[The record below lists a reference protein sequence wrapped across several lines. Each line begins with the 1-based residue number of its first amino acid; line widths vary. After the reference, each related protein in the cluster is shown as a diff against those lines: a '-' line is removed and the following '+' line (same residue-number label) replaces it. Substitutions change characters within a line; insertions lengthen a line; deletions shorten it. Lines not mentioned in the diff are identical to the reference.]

1 MTAPFIS
8 DALGPKARRR
18 VLIAT
23 VVSGLAIVIV
33 MVLAVRRLADRGQ
46 FDARLWRPL
55 ADPAVLRFLLRGLR
69 STVAAAVVAMSLSM
83 VAGGFLALGRLSRTA
98 PVRWLAGGY
107 VEIFRAMPLIILM
120 YFCVLAL
127 PKYGIDLSPFQAVV
141 LALVAYNSAVLGE
154 IFRAGILSLD
164 RGQSEAAYAVGL
176 TYWQAMLGVIV
187 PQAARRMVPAI
198 VSQLVTLLK
207 DTSLGGAVIGFDD
220 LLRRSRDTSTFYSNF
235 LQVFAAAA
243 AVYILV
249 NFCLSRLA
257 RRLEIRQRRRYGASA
272 IQVTGVEELAVVG
285 VQAEA
290 AMPVAGVV
298 DSGPG
303 KV

>member
-1 MTAPFIS
+1 
-8 DALGPKARRR
+8 
-18 VLIAT
+18 
-23 VVSGLAIVIV
+23 LAIAALMVI
-33 MVLAVRRLADRGQ
+33 AARRLADRGQ

-55 ADPAVLRFLLRGLR
+55 GDPAVIRFLLRGLR
-69 STVAAAVVAMSLSM
+69 STVAAAAVAMALSI

-127 PKYGIDLSPFQAVV
+127 PKYSINLSPFQAVV
-141 LALVAYNSAVLGE
+141 LALVAYNAAVLGE

-164 RGQSEAAYAVGL
+164 RGQSEAAYAVGM

-187 PQAARRMVPAI
+187 PQAARRMLPAI

-220 LLRRSRDTSTFYSNF
+220 LLRRSRDTSTFYGNF
-235 LQVFAAAA
+235 LQVFVVAA

-257 RRLEIRQRRRYGASA
+257 RRLEIRQRRRYKADP
-272 IQVTGVEELAVVG
+272 IQVTGVEDLAVVG
-285 VQAEA
+285 AQAEA
-290 AMPVAGVV
+290 AMPTAPVTPPGP
-298 DSGPG
+298 SGPTAR
-303 KV
+303 